1 MYLSN
6 KINNIS
12 TICSPRHVHISDVHV
27 MSHDHSNQPVP
38 STAVRVR
45 TIPVVLRS
53 VVVWAKQGKYSC

>member
-12 TICSPRHVHISDVHV
+12 TICSPCHVHIGDVNV
-27 MSHDHSNQPVP
+27 LSHDHSNQPVP
-38 STAVRVR
+38 SAAVQVR

-53 VVVWAKQGKYSC
+53 VVV